1 MADRVLENGIDVS
14 RYQGN
19 IDWKKVVK
27 DNDNIKFV
35 FIKATQGTGYKDPK
49 LSANIK
55 GSEAVGLDNGLY
67 HYATFTSKAS
77 ALAEAK
83 WFVSQAGNYKFE
95 RGLVLDLEEN
105 RGGLGKTALTD
116 AALAF
121 LDYINSKGHKAVL
134 YINKNYYDNYL
145 DMSRILNKYE
155 VWIARY
161 NSFLNV
167 EGADYWQYTDKGKVD
182 GIAGYVDM
190 NHSLD
195 DGKTEKAGSTTPP
208 KKVAATKPKARTKN
222 SDGTY
227 TVRSGDT
234 LSEIAADFG
243 VKASDLQKW
252 NGIKNANVISVGQ
265 KLKLKGSTSS
275 SSSSSTKTYTVKSG
289 DSLSGIAA
297 KYGTTVSKLQSLN
310 GIKDPNFIKVG
321 QKIKISG
328 SSSSSSSKTIT
339 VKSGD
344 TVSELAA
351 KYGTTKEKIRSWNK
365 LDSDYTIYAG
375 QKLRV
380 R

>member
-1 MADRVLENGIDVS
+1 MADKILERGIDIS

-19 IDWKKVVK
+19 VDWKRVVK
-27 DNDNIKFV
+27 DNVKFV
-35 FIKATQGTGYKDPK
+35 FMKATQGTNYTDPK

-55 GSEAVGLDNGLY
+55 GSEAVGLENGLY
-67 HYATFTSKAS
+67 HYATFRNKTEALAQARFFVSKAG
-77 ALAEAK
+77 K
-83 WFVSQAGNYKFE
+83 YKFE

-105 RGGLGKTALTD
+105 RGGLGRTALTE

-134 YINKNYYDNYL
+134 YINKNYYDNLL
-145 DMSRILNKYE
+145 DMSRILPKYE

-161 NSFLNV
+161 NSYLNV

-182 GIAGYVDM
+182 GIAGYVDL
-190 NHSLD
+190 NYSLD
-195 DGKTEKAGSTTPP
+195 DSTNEKAGSTT
-208 KKVAATKPKARTKN
+208 KPNKSKPSVSAGRAKN

-265 KLKLKGSTSS
+265 KLKLKGSSS
-275 SSSSSTKTYTVKSG
+275 SPTSSTKTYTVKSG
-289 DSLSGIAA
+289 DSLSKIAA
-297 KYGTTVSKLQSLN
+297 KYGTTVSNLQKLN

-321 QKIKISG
+321 QKLKVSG
-328 SSSSSSSKTIT
+328 STSSSSQKTIT

-351 KYGTTKEKIRSWNK
+351 KHGTTKEKIRSWNK
-365 LDSDYTIYAG
+365 LDSNYTIYAG

-380 R
+380 K